1 MPTPKRTAGA
11 EEGAEAG
18 LPEVAE
24 CSRSAFW
31 ARFHDS
37 IYQSEFTGLHT
48 KKGRT
53 SVHVGHS
60 SVAPPSV

>member
-1 MPTPKRTAGA
+1 MGAG
-11 EEGAEAG
+11 EGVEPR

-37 IYQSEFTGLHT
+37 IYLSEFTGPHT
-48 KKGRT
+48 KKGRI

-60 SVAPPSV
+60 SMAPPLV